1 MLRRILA
8 ILVVC
13 GLSGAAWSPRGEA
26 LPGSLREIQ
35 DGLDAAWRD
44 KDQHRVQRLLEH
56 AWALDREWARDATF
70 GLVRGK
76 DAGLQPVGLAVFARR
91 ASAQELIAA
100 AEALRGPEGVDA
112 RRMLVRRLGAH
123 RSKEVRE
130 PVVRA
135 IRGFLRD
142 SEPVVRA
149 AAAQALADL
158 GDEANLDLIAG
169 LLQEPPAQRNRQ
181 DGDNQSIV
189 NMAMYGAVRTL
200 AGLRPRQAR
209 EVADYLR
216 GARERRAEPFDES
229 AAPVEGRRA
238 GDRYLESPSFDVYYR
253 IGRGGEAPES
263 GYLAWKSLVPLAEEA
278 AKLASEACEPIFG
291 PSHMPII
298 RLYIADEQQYMALG
312 GRSNLGGTASG
323 NQIVVRTMPARQ
335 FRGVLAHEYVHIIH
349 AANYKDQPRWISE
362 GLAESL
368 TRSARASQWT
378 PERVAAANIEREVRQ
393 GAVSNAMQWVSGASG
408 DSREGERYALSHV
421 VVDFLRFGGFAAPEE
436 RLAML
441 MGRLSRREAPGR
453 SVEELYG
460 GTARQL
466 DQRLLEWLERRER

>member
-1 MLRRILA
+1 MVRMLLA
-8 ILVVC
+8 LLVIGSAAC
-13 GLSGAAWSPRGEA
+13 AGLGQVDEG
-26 LPGSLREIQ
+26 LPGTAREARAA
-35 DGLDAAWRD
+35 LDAAWRTG
-44 KDQHRVQRLLEH
+44 DQRRIQRLLEH
-56 AWALDREWARDATF
+56 AWTLEREWARDATYA
-70 GLVRGK
+70 LVEGK
-76 DAGLQPVGLAVFARR
+76 DAGLRPVGLAVFARR
-91 ASAQELIAA
+91 ATAPELIAA
-100 AEALRGPEGVDA
+100 AEALRGPESVDA

-123 RSKEVRE
+123 RSREVRE

-142 SEPVVRA
+142 SEPMVRA
-149 AAAQALADL
+149 AAALALADL

-169 LLQEPPAQRNRQ
+169 LLQEPPAHRNRQ
-181 DGDNQSIV
+181 DSDNQSIV
-189 NMAMYGAVRTL
+189 NMAMYGAARTL
-200 AGLRPRQAR
+200 AGLRPRQSR
-209 EVADYLR
+209 DVADYLR
-216 GARERRAEPFDES
+216 GPRERRAEPFDEG

-238 GDRYLESPSFDVYYR
+238 GDRYFEAPSFDVYYR
-253 IGRGGEAPES
+253 IGRGGESPES
-263 GYLAWKSLVPLAEEA
+263 GHLAWKSLVPLAEEA
-278 AKLASEACEPIFG
+278 AQLAMEACEPIFG
-291 PSHMPII
+291 PTHMPII

-335 FRGVLAHEYVHIIH
+335 LRGVLAHEYVHIIH
-349 AANYKDQPRWISE
+349 SANHKDQPRWISE

-368 TRSARASQWT
+368 TRSTRASQWT

-408 DSREGERYALSHV
+408 DSREGERYALSHL
-421 VVDFLRFGGFAAPEE
+421 VVDYLRFGGFAAPDE

-441 MGRLSRREAPGR
+441 MGRLSRREPPAR
-453 SVEELYG
+453 AVEELYG